1 MQRVLVDRR
10 VTVPGVAVLIEA
22 MPLAGLVDLVNG
34 WGTTPRL
41 EAGEQDWPYPP
52 LNRLTGR
59 LGVPL
64 PAEPDTHEAATQ
76 VADRLHPVFAAHNAA
91 ERVSLVNQLLADSN
105 VRPFLS
111 QPPLDSRACWLV
123 DVPEAGPLAAAAVAL
138 RAQLAAHAPD
148 RLGTC
153 TGTRCADI
161 YIDASPG
168 GHRRFC
174 SITCQNRA
182 RIANF
187 RSRRANTT

>member
-1 MQRVLVDRR
+1 M
-10 VTVPGVAVLIEA
+10 AVLIEA

-41 EAGEQDWPYPP
+41 EAGEQDLPYPP
-52 LNRLTGR
+52 LDRLTGR
-59 LGVPL
+59 LGVPT
-64 PAEPDTHEAATQ
+64 AVEPDTHEAAIE
-76 VADRLHPVFAAHNAA
+76 VADRLYPVFAAQTGA
-91 ERVSLVNQLLADSN
+91 ERVILVNQLLADSN
-105 VRPFLS
+105 VRPVLS
-111 QPPLDSRACWLV
+111 QPSLDPCWLV
-123 DVPEAGPLAAAAVAL
+123 DDPEAGPLGAAAVAL
-138 RAQLAAHAPD
+138 RAQLAAHPPD

-161 YIDASPG
+161 YVDASPG
-168 GHRRFC
+168 GRRRFC